1 MSNEAGDETGG
12 GFPRHH
18 GVQGFAR
25 TSGTGH
31 IHIDLRRVFA
41 CISRG
46 IAGGDD
52 YAMIR
57 FRKALNSVYVMS

>member
-1 MSNEAGDETGG
+1 MSNEASGETGG

-18 GVQGFAR
+18 GVQGFAQ

-31 IHIDLRRVFA
+31 IHIGLRMAFA

-46 IAGGDD
+46 IAGSDD
-52 YAMIR
+52 HAMTR
-57 FRKALNSVYVMS
+57 FRKALNFVYVTT